1 MKAYKGFNKDLTC
14 RGFQFEIGKEYEED
28 SAKLGKKGFHA
39 CEYPL
44 DCFSRYTPNES
55 RYCEVEIED
64 NGERESSDTKICGK
78 KIKIYTEIGIKE
90 LISAAFEYIRSQCLG
105 SKIGDTCSAITS
117 DSRSA
122 ITGGYRSAIT
132 SGDCSAITSGDC
144 SAITGGTRSA
154 ITGGT
159 RSAITSGYRSAITS
173 GGRSAITGDTWSAIT
188 SGNFSAITGDYRSA
202 ITSGDFSA
210 ITGGTRSAIT
220 GGYRSAITSGERST
234 LTGGDWSVIYGGK
247 DAIVRGGL
255 HSILAI
261 QYFENYEFK
270 GIKFA
275 EVDGEIIK
283 ANVFYKLNDK
293 GEFIED
299 DSTTSKTDK

>member
-39 CEYPL
+39 YEYPL

-64 NGERESSDTKICGK
+64 NGERESPDTKICGK

-90 LISAAFEYIRSQCLG
+90 RISAAFEYVKSRCQTLKAGG
-105 SKIGDTCSAITS
+105 SYSAL
-117 DSRSA
+117 
-122 ITGGYRSAIT
+122 TGGYGSALAGG
-132 SGDCSAITSGDC
+132 SYSAL
-144 SAITGGTRSA
+144 
-154 ITGGT
+154 
-159 RSAITSGYRSAITS
+159 
-173 GGRSAITGDTWSAIT
+173 
-188 SGNFSAITGDYRSA
+188 
-202 ITSGDFSA
+202 
-210 ITGGTRSAIT
+210 T
-220 GGYRSAITSGERST
+220 GGYGSALAGGSYSALAGGDSSA
-234 LTGGDWSVIYGGK
+234 LTGGSYSALAGGNYSALVGGDSSALTGGFRSALAGGDSSALIGGFRSALAGGDGSALIGGDYSVLTGDKWSALTGGYGSVICGGK
-247 DAIVRGGL
+247 DAIVKGGL

>member
-64 NGERESSDTKICGK
+64 NGERESPDTKICGK

-122 ITGGYRSAIT
+122 ITGG
-132 SGDCSAITSGDC
+132 
-144 SAITGGTRSA
+144 
-154 ITGGT
+154 T

-188 SGNFSAITGDYRSA
+188 SGNFSAITGGYRSA

-210 ITGGTRSAIT
+210 ITGGTRSTITGGYLSAIT
-220 GGYRSAITSGERST
+220 GGYRST

>member
-64 NGERESSDTKICGK
+64 NGERESPDTKICGE

-122 ITGGYRSAIT
+122 ITGGYRSAIK
-132 SGDCSAITSGDC
+132 SGDCSAIKSGDC
-144 SAITGGTRSA
+144 SAITGGT
-154 ITGGT
+154 
-159 RSAITSGYRSAITS
+159 
-173 GGRSAITGDTWSAIT
+173 RSAITGDTWSAIT
-188 SGNFSAITGDYRSA
+188 SGNFSAITGGYRSA
-202 ITSGDFSA
+202 ITSGDCSA